1 MNHLDMV
8 NHLVNHPEFMQHFR
22 NLQALRM
29 ATPDQVHNFALHM
42 AQQNT
47 QPPDL
52 THMQQ
57 LADWHKGVMQQIPK
71 ESYLGFTPPK
81 PPQPQPQGF
90 ANIPPVSGPVNPLA
104 LPTHINIPAQSGP
117 VNPLAVPPKIQ
128 PPQTPQVP
136 QVNAPGNQTPETFN
150 IVPRVR

>member
-29 ATPDQVHNFALHM
+29 ATPDQMHNFALHM
-42 AQQNT
+42 AHQDI

-52 THMQQ
+52 NHMQQ

-81 PPQPQPQGF
+81 PPQPAQQ
-90 ANIPPVSGPVNPLA
+90 N
-104 LPTHINIPAQSGP
+104 INIPGGAIK
-117 VNPLAVPPKIQ
+117 PPFQ
-128 PPQTPQVP
+128 PAPPQINIPGGAIKPPMMPHIPQLNIP
-136 QVNAPGNQTPETFN
+136 TQVNTSAQATPETFN
-150 IVPRVR
+150 ITPRVS